1 MHKFYATF
9 FQSDRMSVQSTE
21 ILHET
26 AASLQEALSGADAV
40 FGAGSTVDPFLL
52 ATELPQKL
60 LDPQHANVL
69 ILNALLLSLFF
80 LYILHVYRYRDYI
93 AMMFNAS
100 AVKGHLSQ
108 LVEDQAVSF
117 RTFLRSASG
126 VALLALLAILLKAA
140 LVWDAAD
147 PVISLPAAFDPYLLP
162 VAIGLILSVWLYK
175 RIATGIIAGLSANY
189 EEMGKIRLF
198 GRMLFVLSFAVLTP
212 VVLLCGLSDPKQY
225 PILFG
230 IFIILLIIILLH
242 YLWKSFSFFVARK
255 ISILQWFLYLC
266 AVEIMPISFFILLAR
281 RGFVL

>member
-1 MHKFYATF
+1 
-9 FQSDRMSVQSTE
+9 MSVQSTE

-26 AASLQEALSGADAV
+26 AASLPEALSGADAV

-117 RTFLRSASG
+117 RTFLRSANG

-230 IFIILLIIILLH
+230 IFIILLIITLLH